1 MDGAKVR
8 DLAPVQPRRG
18 LCHDRFGEFY
28 NLLCNQVAI
37 TDENGEAID
46 FNAERFAK
54 RALFDSGVLGYDKLT
69 KRFYYAFGHEI
80 NEYGNPVSATFRTAN
95 GHTLTR
101 VLSYDNNPDGAYIL
115 TAYPFQFSLAQMIR
129 ATTDFMANCDVAMSQ
144 NLEACKTPYIVVC
157 KDDKLRLSFEQAIER
172 KEGGQAYVL
181 VSEELGDGL
190 KSVDIGVNYLV
201 DKFAMARDTEKQDL
215 LTKLGMLTANT
226 DKRERVQ
233 TAEVNAG
240 LGQATDY
247 IYLLIDTFNKQC
259 ETYAL
264 PFKMIYNGSM
274 EELYVDGDESK
285 NEEDTEEREN
295 ENDRR
300 QND

>member
-1 MDGAKVR
+1 MDGVKVR

-18 LCHDRFGEFY
+18 LSYDRFGEFY

-37 TDENGEAID
+37 TADNGEAID

-54 RALFDSGVLGYDKLT
+54 CALFDSGVVGYDKLT
-69 KRFYYAFGHEI
+69 KRFYHAFGHGI
-80 NEYGNPVSATFRTAN
+80 NEYGNPVSATFKTAN

-101 VLSYDNNPDGAYIL
+101 VLSYDQNPDGAYVL
-115 TAYPFQFSLAQMIR
+115 TAYPFQFSLAQMIK

-201 DKFAMARDTEKQDL
+201 DKYAMARDTEKQDL

-259 ETYAL
+259 ETYKL

-274 EELYVDGDESK
+274 EELYVDDDETK
-285 NEEDTEEREN
+285 NQEGTEERKIE
-295 ENDRR
+295 
-300 QND
+300 Q